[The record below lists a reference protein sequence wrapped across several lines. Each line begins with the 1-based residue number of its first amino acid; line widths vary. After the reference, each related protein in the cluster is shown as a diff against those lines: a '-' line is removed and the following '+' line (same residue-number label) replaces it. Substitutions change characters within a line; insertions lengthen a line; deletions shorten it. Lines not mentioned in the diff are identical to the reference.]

1 MFAAQYPI
9 AVVVESDTPPPFAN
23 TRWKAMVKRIVYPWL
38 FRVPEMFLPGG
49 TRQSQ
54 YLKQY
59 GVPENRIRIA
69 NMTVDTLAIT
79 DYVDARRAGD
89 LEAARSRFGL
99 KQGGIT
105 LLFVGRVEEHKGVL
119 CLVQAFEAL
128 QQSYK
133 DVNLL
138 IVGDGQVWRQIC
150 EATSGNDGVVLTGR
164 LSGNDLLDAYAVA
177 DVFVLPSFFEPWG
190 LVVNEAMAAGLP
202 AIVSERVGCVDDLV
216 VSEETG
222 LLVKVNSVE
231 SLSMAMSRLADN
243 SELRYHMSLNARAHI
258 KSWTLENEAEIIIET
273 WEKICNQ

>member
-1 MFAAQYPI
+1 MVYIEPTPYIVGLIKQIALSWNRDIDIYYLAANLSQEWNLDEVDSQLLPDGYFPAVSKLKEFIKSGQYDILHLAGWGHKALARTLMFAAQYPI

-177 DVFVLPSFFEPWG
+177 DVFVLPSFF
-190 LVVNEAMAAGLP
+190 L
-202 AIVSERVGCVDDLV
+202 
-216 VSEETG
+216 
-222 LLVKVNSVE
+222 
-231 SLSMAMSRLADN
+231 SLI
-243 SELRYHMSLNARAHI
+243 HI
-258 KSWTLENEAEIIIET
+258 
-273 WEKICNQ
+273 